1 MTVGARGCEE
11 KAVCASGCEE
21 EGVCAGGCKE
31 VGVHGTGG
39 GRLLLFRSGDIFP
52 EGLAAI

>member
-11 KAVCASGCEE
+11 KAVCAGGCEE

-39 GRLLLFRSGDIFP
+39 GRLLFRSGDIFP